1 MEWVETTGKT
11 VDEAKELAL
20 DQLGVAADEAEFE
33 IVEAPRPG
41 LFGRLRGEARVRSRV
56 RPAELRPKRDRRRRK
71 VEKSDEEES
80 VTSEHEQLA
89 SEATPTVASAPAAQ
103 SRAPRPTPDP
113 SQGTVPEEPD
123 ASPDEVGAAAV
134 KFVSGLVEAM
144 GFEATTSLQ
153 SNGTELDVVVDGQ
166 QLGLLIGPG
175 GRTLLSI
182 QNLARV
188 AAQRR
193 LGDHDTRL
201 RVDVAGYRAR
211 RKAALEEFAA
221 KLVADVKT
229 SGVSRA
235 LEPMPSVDRKI
246 IHDALSGV
254 DGVSSRS
261 EGDDP
266 YRRVIVSPASTGDS

>member
-11 VDEAKELAL
+11 VEEAKELAL
-20 DQLGVAADEAEFE
+20 DQLGVATDEAEFE
-33 IVEAPRPG
+33 IIEAPRPG

-71 VEKSDEEES
+71 TDKPREDQPVTNDKDRPSAETSTSAAPAQAGEIRSARPAADAVP
-80 VTSEHEQLA
+80 VTSE
-89 SEATPTVASAPAAQ
+89 S
-103 SRAPRPTPDP
+103 
-113 SQGTVPEEPD
+113 D

-134 KFVSGLVEAM
+134 RFVSGLIEAM
-144 GFEATTSLQ
+144 GFEATTTLQ
-153 SNGTELDVVVDGQ
+153 SDGTELDVVVDGDR
-166 QLGLLIGPG
+166 LGLLIGPG

-182 QNLARV
+182 QNLTRV

-201 RVDVAGYRAR
+201 RVDVAGYRAK
-211 RKAALEEFAA
+211 RKTALEEFAS
-221 KLVADVKT
+221 KLAADVVE
-229 SGVSRA
+229 SGVARA
-235 LEPMPSVDRKI
+235 LEPMPSADRKI
-246 IHDALSGV
+246 IHDALGDI

-266 YRRVIVSPASTGDS
+266 YRRVIVTPVGASES